1 MHRPRCARRLSARD
15 LTHPLRAVP
24 LTSPNPLPAGVVAF
38 LDEYIFTV
46 SQLEVLLLVHEAR
59 GAVRTAEDLSRESY
73 LPTHSIT
80 PWLDALVK
88 QGVLDAAEGGYRFAP
103 ADDGMRRALDEVA
116 ECYARR
122 RVSVTRHVYASKED
136 PVARFAD
143 AFRFRKD
150 KDR

>member
-1 MHRPRCARRLSARD
+1 MTA
-15 LTHPLRAVP
+15 
-24 LTSPNPLPAGVVAF
+24 PNPLPAAVVAF
-38 LDEYIFTV
+38 LDEYVFTV
-46 SQLEVLLLVHEAR
+46 SQLDVLLLVHEAD
-59 GAVRTAEDLSRESY
+59 GAVRTVDDLSRESY
-73 LPTHSIT
+73 LPSRSIA

-88 QGVLDAAEGGYRFAP
+88 QGVLEAAGGGYRFAP
-103 ADDGMRRALDEVA
+103 SDDDLRRVVTEVA

-150 KDR
+150 RDR